1 MLRIRIAIEEDFS
14 VMLDIQRRAF
24 AEYEGTYKTSGWT
37 TETLE
42 DIQRD
47 AREKKML
54 VAEWDGQL
62 AGSVRYWTVGG
73 VCVIRLLSVDP
84 AHQGRGVGKALMQT
98 VEERVIDAH
107 KFYVCTMLRTARNIG
122 LFLALN
128 YRPESLSP
136 DHYNHM
142 DMICFS
148 KYPLRP

>member
-1 MLRIRIAIEEDFS
+1 MQAI
-14 VMLDIQRRAF
+14 
-24 AEYEGTYKTSGWT
+24 
-37 TETLE
+37 
-42 DIQRD
+42 
-47 AREKKML
+47 
-54 VAEWDGQL
+54 
-62 AGSVRYWTVGG
+62 
-73 VCVIRLLSVDP
+73 
-84 AHQGRGVGKALMQT
+84 
-98 VEERVIDAH
+98 EERVIDAH